1 MTIPTREISA
11 ARRPLVSVV
20 MPSYNRESLIEAS
33 VRSVLEQTAGDLE
46 LLVVDDGSTDGTA
59 HVVRRLAEEDRR
71 VRFSLLERNSGDPA
85 VPRNV
90 ALRSA
95 RGKYVAFLDSDDL
108 WLPRKLDFQVSFLE
122 RNPRFGAV
130 HANAVA
136 FRTDGSGKE
145 WPMHSFRPHKDG
157 YVFERMVRADAIV
170 LATLLMRR
178 SCLDTIGFF
187 REGIPVGEDYEFKL
201 RLAKK
206 YEVAYQSRVL
216 ARYRHHGTNLSAD
229 EVRNRMNDYRL
240 IKDLADPLEIPERLR
255 RETLSTILYYLGR
268 ARFLGGES
276 GFREDVRESIALDGG
291 NVRARVLHLLSP
303 FPPFVF
309 RAVESVCLGIW
320 RQYMKIAC
328 GR

>member
-1 MTIPTREISA
+1 MKTPSPQPFGA
-11 ARRPLVSVV
+11 GMPMVSVV

-59 HVVRRLAEEDRR
+59 HVIRRLAEEDRR

-95 RGKYVAFLDSDDL
+95 GGKYVAFLDSDDL

-136 FRTDGSGKE
+136 FRADGSGKE

-157 YVFERMVRADAIV
+157 DIFERMVRADAIV
-170 LATLLMRR
+170 LSTLLMRR

-206 YEVAYQSRVL
+206 HEVAYQSRVL
-216 ARYRHHGTNLSAD
+216 ARYRLHGTNLSAD
-229 EVRNRMNDYRL
+229 EVKNRMNDYRL
-240 IKDLADPLEIPERLR
+240 IKDLADRLEIPERLR
-255 RETLSTILYYLGR
+255 RETLSTILYYLAR
-268 ARFLGGES
+268 ARFLAGDS
-276 GFREDVRESIALDGG
+276 GFREDVRKSIAQDGG
-291 NVRARVLHLLSP
+291 NVRARVLLLLSP

-309 RAVESVCLGIW
+309 RTVESVSLGFW
-320 RQYMKIAC
+320 RRYMKISR